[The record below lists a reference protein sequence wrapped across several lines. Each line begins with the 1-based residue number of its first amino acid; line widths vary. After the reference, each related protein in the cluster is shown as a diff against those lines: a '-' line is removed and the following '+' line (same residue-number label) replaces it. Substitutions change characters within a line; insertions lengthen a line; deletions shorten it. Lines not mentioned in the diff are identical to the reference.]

1 MKQKLKKLFI
11 IDGYAILY
19 RAHYALI
26 RNPLITSYGFH
37 TSALFG
43 FTNQLIKIIKDE
55 NPDYLVCAF
64 DSKEKTFRH
73 KIYSDYKANRPEM
86 PEELQKQ
93 IPHLWEL
100 LDGMNIPVLRKPGYE
115 ADDIIGTVTE
125 SVLDKKIQSY
135 IVSGDKDFMQL
146 INDKIFLYTPGKRN
160 SAPDIYDKDGV
171 IKKWGLPPEKIIDLL
186 ALMGDSSDNV
196 PGVAGV
202 GVKTAVKLL
211 KEYDNIESV
220 LDNAS
225 KISNK
230 RVHNGLINGRDKA
243 FLSKELVTII
253 KDVNVDTNVENF
265 LLRSFDQEALGKKF
279 EELEFYALLKYLA
292 IDEPEKI
299 TKKEE
304 KNYQTILDLKALKEM
319 VDELKNAKYVSID
332 LETTSVNPML
342 AEIVGISVSYN
353 KNSAFYIPILYPEK
367 KKNNFGDNDLKVAL
381 SVMKEFL
388 ENNDIRKVGQN
399 IKYDA
404 LILYRHGVKVSNI
417 FLDTMIAAHILNPAA
432 RSYKLDALSIEFLN
446 YNMVPIED
454 LIGKGKDQI
463 TMDLVPLDKISYYA
477 AEDADIVFQLA
488 EIFAPKLEE
497 NGQLNFFADIE
508 MPLIDVL
515 MKMENEGV
523 YVDEDL
529 LNEMSLNIGERLDL
543 LVKEIYNI
551 AEEEFNIN
559 STQQLAKIL
568 FDDLK
573 LTQIKKRSTAENVLK
588 ELVNEH
594 ELPELI
600 LSYRKL
606 NKLKNTYIDALP
618 ASINKKTKRIHSTF
632 NQTIA
637 ATGRLSSTGPNF
649 QNIPIRTVDGR
660 EIRKSFIAQ
669 QKNWGIFS
677 ADYSQ
682 IELRI
687 MAHLSEDKELCKA
700 FKDNLDIH
708 DRTASLIYNVP
719 LDDVQP
725 EMRRT
730 AKVINFGIMYGAG
743 PFRISQELGIS
754 RKAAQEIIKQY
765 FIQYSG
771 IQNYIDDTLSK
782 ARSDNYVETILG
794 RRRYVWDV
802 NSDNALKK
810 QAAERVAIN
819 MPIQGSAAE
828 LIKIA
833 MIDIQKNIENDKLN
847 SKMILQIHD
856 ELLFEY
862 PLDEEEHLISMV
874 KKSMENA
881 MSLKVPIIVD
891 YGFGKDWFEAH

>member
-220 LDNAS
+220 LDNAPN
-225 KISNK
+225 ILNK
-230 RVHNGLINGRDKA
+230 RVHNGLMNGKDKA

-253 KDVNVDTNVENF
+253 KDVDVDTNVENF
-265 LLRSFDQEALGKKF
+265 LLKSFDQEALGKKF

-292 IDEPEKI
+292 IDAPETI

-304 KNYQTILDLKALKEM
+304 KNYQTILDLKALKKM

-367 KKNNFGDNDLKVAL
+367 KKNNFGGNDLEVVL
-381 SVMKEFL
+381 SIMKEFL
-388 ENNDIRKVGQN
+388 ENKDIRKIGQN

-432 RSYKLDALSIEFLN
+432 TSYKLDALSIEFLN

-497 NGQLNFFADIE
+497 NDQLNFFADIE

-515 MKMENEGV
+515 MKMESEGV

-618 ASINKKTKRIHSTF
+618 SSINKNTKRIHSTF

-649 QNIPIRTVDGR
+649 QNIPIRTVEGR

-669 QKNWGIFS
+669 QKNWGIMS

-687 MAHLSEDKELCKA
+687 MAHLSEDQELCKA

-719 LDDVQP
+719 LDDVQS

-771 IQNYIDDTLSK
+771 IQNYIDNTLSK
-782 ARSDNYVETILG
+782 ARSNNYVETILG

-802 NSDNALKK
+802 NSENALKK

-862 PLDEEEHLISMV
+862 PFEEEKHLISMV

-881 MSLKVPIIVD
+881 MNLKVPIIVD

>member
-202 GVKTAVKLL
+202 GIKTAVKLL

-230 RVHNGLINGRDKA
+230 RVHSGLMNGRDKA

-253 KDVNVDTNVENF
+253 KDVDVDTNVENF
-265 LLRSFDQEALGKKF
+265 LLKSFDQEALGKKF

-292 IDEPEKI
+292 IDAPETF

-367 KKNNFGDNDLKVAL
+367 KKNNFGVNDLEVVL
-381 SVMKEFL
+381 SIMKEFL
-388 ENNDIRKVGQN
+388 ENKDIRKIGQN

-432 RSYKLDALSIEFLN
+432 KSYKLDALSIEFLN

-618 ASINKKTKRIHSTF
+618 ESINKNTKRIHSTF

-687 MAHLSEDKELCKA
+687 MAHLSEDKELCNA

-802 NSDNALKK
+802 NSENALKK

-862 PLDEEEHLISMV
+862 PLDEEEHLILMV

>member
-230 RVHNGLINGRDKA
+230 RVHNGLMNGRDKA

-253 KDVNVDTNVENF
+253 KDVDVDTNVENF
-265 LLRSFDQEALGKKF
+265 LLKSFDQEALGKKF

-292 IDEPEKI
+292 IDAPETF

-367 KKNNFGDNDLKVAL
+367 KKNNFGVNDLEVVL
-381 SVMKEFL
+381 SIMKEFL
-388 ENNDIRKVGQN
+388 ENKDIRKIGQN

-432 RSYKLDALSIEFLN
+432 KSYKLDALSIEFLN

-802 NSDNALKK
+802 NSENALKK

-862 PLDEEEHLISMV
+862 PLDEEEHLILMV

>member
-202 GVKTAVKLL
+202 GIKTAVKLL

-230 RVHNGLINGRDKA
+230 RVHNGLMNGRDKA

-253 KDVNVDTNVENF
+253 KDVDVDTNVENF
-265 LLRSFDQEALGKKF
+265 LLKSFDQEALGKKF

-292 IDEPEKI
+292 IDAPEKI

-319 VDELKNAKYVSID
+319 VVELKNAKYVSID

-367 KKNNFGDNDLKVAL
+367 KKNNFGVNDLEVVL
-381 SVMKEFL
+381 SIMKEFL
-388 ENNDIRKVGQN
+388 ENKDIRKIGQN

-432 RSYKLDALSIEFLN
+432 KSYKLDALSIEFLN

-802 NSDNALKK
+802 NSENALKK

-833 MIDIQKNIENDKLN
+833 MIDIQKNIENNKLK

-862 PLDEEEHLISMV
+862 PLDEEEHLILMV

>member
-230 RVHNGLINGRDKA
+230 RVHNGLMNGRDKA

-253 KDVNVDTNVENF
+253 KDVDVDTNVENF
-265 LLRSFDQEALGKKF
+265 LLKSFDQEALGKKF

-292 IDEPEKI
+292 IDAPETI

-353 KNSAFYIPILYPEK
+353 KDSAFYIPILYPEK
-367 KKNNFGDNDLKVAL
+367 KKNNFGSNDLEVAL
-381 SVMKEFL
+381 SIMKEFL
-388 ENNDIRKVGQN
+388 ENKDIRKIGQN

-432 RSYKLDALSIEFLN
+432 KSYKLDALSIEFLN

-488 EIFAPKLEE
+488 EIFTPKLEE

-687 MAHLSEDKELCKA
+687 MAHLSEDKELCNA

-802 NSDNALKK
+802 NSENALKK

-862 PLDEEEHLISMV
+862 PLDEKEHLISMV

>member
-230 RVHNGLINGRDKA
+230 RVHNGLMNGRDKA

-253 KDVNVDTNVENF
+253 KDVDVDTNVENF
-265 LLRSFDQEALGKKF
+265 LLKSFDQEALGKKF

-292 IDEPEKI
+292 IDAPETF

-332 LETTSVNPML
+332 LETTSLNPML

-367 KKNNFGDNDLKVAL
+367 KKNNFGGNDLEVAL
-381 SVMKEFL
+381 SIMKEFL
-388 ENNDIRKVGQN
+388 ENKDIRKIGQN

-432 RSYKLDALSIEFLN
+432 KSYKLDALSIEFLN

-618 ASINKKTKRIHSTF
+618 ASINKNTKRIHSTF

-802 NSDNALKK
+802 NSENALKK

-862 PLDEEEHLISMV
+862 PLDEEEHLILMV

>member
-253 KDVNVDTNVENF
+253 KDVDVDTNVENF
-265 LLRSFDQEALGKKF
+265 LLKSFDQEALGKKF

-292 IDEPEKI
+292 IDAPEKI

-367 KKNNFGDNDLKVAL
+367 KKNNFGDNDLEVAL
-381 SVMKEFL
+381 SIMKEFL
-388 ENNDIRKVGQN
+388 ENKDIRKIGQN

-802 NSDNALKK
+802 NSENALKK

>member
-253 KDVNVDTNVENF
+253 KDVDVDTNVENF
-265 LLRSFDQEALGKKF
+265 LLKSFDQEALGKKF

-319 VDELKNAKYVSID
+319 VVELKNAKYVSID

-342 AEIVGISVSYN
+342 AEIVDISVSYN

-367 KKNNFGDNDLKVAL
+367 KKNNFGVNDLEVAL
-381 SVMKEFL
+381 SIMKEFF
-388 ENNDIRKVGQN
+388 EDKEIRKIGQN

-404 LILYRHGVKVSNI
+404 LILFRHGVKVSNI

-432 RSYKLDALSIEFLN
+432 KSYKLDALSIEFLN

-618 ASINKKTKRIHSTF
+618 ASINKNTKRIHSTF

-802 NSDNALKK
+802 NSENALKK

>member
-202 GVKTAVKLL
+202 GIKTAVKLL

-230 RVHNGLINGRDKA
+230 RVHNGLMNGRDKA

-253 KDVNVDTNVENF
+253 KDVDVDTNVENF
-265 LLRSFDQEALGKKF
+265 LLKSFDQEALGKKF

-292 IDEPEKI
+292 IDAPETF

-367 KKNNFGDNDLKVAL
+367 KKNNFGVNDLEVVL
-381 SVMKEFL
+381 SIMKEFL
-388 ENNDIRKVGQN
+388 ENKDIRKIGQN

-432 RSYKLDALSIEFLN
+432 KSYKLDALSIEFLN

-618 ASINKKTKRIHSTF
+618 ESINKNTKRIHSTF

-687 MAHLSEDKELCKA
+687 MAHLSEDKELCNA

-802 NSDNALKK
+802 NSENALKK

-833 MIDIQKNIENDKLN
+833 MIDIQKNIENDKLK

-862 PLDEEEHLISMV
+862 PLDEEEHLILMV

>member
-26 RNPLITSYGFH
+26 HNPLITSYGFH

-211 KEYDNIESV
+211 KEFDNIESV

-230 RVHNGLINGRDKA
+230 RVHNGLMNGRDKA

-253 KDVNVDTNVENF
+253 KDVDVDTNVENF
-265 LLRSFDQEALGKKF
+265 LLKSFDQEALGKKF

-292 IDEPEKI
+292 IDSPETI

-353 KNSAFYIPILYPEK
+353 KNSAFYIPIIYPEK
-367 KKNNFGDNDLKVAL
+367 KKNNFGVNDLEVVL
-381 SVMKEFL
+381 SIMKEFL
-388 ENNDIRKVGQN
+388 ENKDIRKIGQN

-432 RSYKLDALSIEFLN
+432 KSYKLDALSIEFLN

-529 LNEMSLNIGERLDL
+529 LNEMSLNIGDRLDL

-551 AEEEFNIN
+551 AEKEFNIN

-802 NSDNALKK
+802 NSENALKK

-833 MIDIQKNIENDKLN
+833 MIDIQKNIENDKLK

>member
-253 KDVNVDTNVENF
+253 KDVDVDTNVENF
-265 LLRSFDQEALGKKF
+265 LLKSFDQEALGKKF

-292 IDEPEKI
+292 IDAPETF

-367 KKNNFGDNDLKVAL
+367 KKNNFGSNDLEVAL
-381 SVMKEFL
+381 RKMKEFL
-388 ENNDIRKVGQN
+388 ENKDIRKIGQN

-833 MIDIQKNIENDKLN
+833 MIDIQKNIENDKLK

-881 MSLKVPIIVD
+881 MSLNVPIIVD

>member
-125 SVLDKKIQSY
+125 SVLDKKIESF

-146 INDKIFLYTPGKRN
+146 INDKVFLYTPGKRN

-220 LDNAS
+220 LDNAP

-230 RVHNGLINGRDKA
+230 RVYNGLINGRDKA

-253 KDVNVDTNVENF
+253 KDVDVDTNVENF
-265 LLRSFDQEALGKKF
+265 LLKSFDQEALGKKF

-292 IDEPEKI
+292 IDAPEKI

-353 KNSAFYIPILYPEK
+353 KDSAFYIPIFYPEK
-367 KKNNFGDNDLKVAL
+367 KKNNFGDNDLEVAL

-404 LILYRHGVKVSNI
+404 LILFRHGVKVSNI

-432 RSYKLDALSIEFLN
+432 KSYKLDALSIEFLN

-568 FDDLK
+568 FEDLK

-700 FKDNLDIH
+700 FKNNLDIH

-802 NSDNALKK
+802 NSENALKK

-862 PLDEEEHLISMV
+862 PLDEEEHLILMV

>member
-146 INDKIFLYTPGKRN
+146 INDKVFLYTPGKRN

-202 GVKTAVKLL
+202 GIKTAVKLL

-230 RVHNGLINGRDKA
+230 RVHNGLMNGRDKA

-253 KDVNVDTNVENF
+253 KDVDVDTNVENF
-265 LLRSFDQEALGKKF
+265 LLKSFDQEALGKKF

-292 IDEPEKI
+292 IDAPEKI

-319 VDELKNAKYVSID
+319 VVELKNAKYVSID

-367 KKNNFGDNDLKVAL
+367 KKNNFGDNDLEVAL
-381 SVMKEFL
+381 SIMKVFL
-388 ENNDIRKVGQN
+388 EDKEIKKVGQN

-404 LILYRHGVKVSNI
+404 LILFRHGVKVSNI

-594 ELPELI
+594 ELPERI

-618 ASINKKTKRIHSTF
+618 ASINKNTKRIHSTF

-649 QNIPIRTVDGR
+649 QNIPIRTVEGR

-802 NSDNALKK
+802 NSENALKK

>member
-1 MKQKLKKLFI
+1 
-11 IDGYAILY
+11 
-19 RAHYALI
+19 
-26 RNPLITSYGFH
+26 
-37 TSALFG
+37 
-43 FTNQLIKIIKDE
+43 
-55 NPDYLVCAF
+55 
-64 DSKEKTFRH
+64 
-73 KIYSDYKANRPEM
+73 
-86 PEELQKQ
+86 
-93 IPHLWEL
+93 
-100 LDGMNIPVLRKPGYE
+100 
-115 ADDIIGTVTE
+115 
-125 SVLDKKIQSY
+125 
-135 IVSGDKDFMQL
+135 
-146 INDKIFLYTPGKRN
+146 
-160 SAPDIYDKDGV
+160 
-171 IKKWGLPPEKIIDLL
+171 
-186 ALMGDSSDNV
+186 
-196 PGVAGV
+196 
-202 GVKTAVKLL
+202 
-211 KEYDNIESV
+211 
-220 LDNAS
+220 
-225 KISNK
+225 
-230 RVHNGLINGRDKA
+230 
-243 FLSKELVTII
+243 
-253 KDVNVDTNVENF
+253 
-265 LLRSFDQEALGKKF
+265 
-279 EELEFYALLKYLA
+279 
-292 IDEPEKI
+292 
-299 TKKEE
+299 
-304 KNYQTILDLKALKEM
+304 
-319 VDELKNAKYVSID
+319 
-332 LETTSVNPML
+332 
-342 AEIVGISVSYN
+342 
-353 KNSAFYIPILYPEK
+353 
-367 KKNNFGDNDLKVAL
+367 
-381 SVMKEFL
+381 
-388 ENNDIRKVGQN
+388 
-399 IKYDA
+399 
-404 LILYRHGVKVSNI
+404 
-417 FLDTMIAAHILNPAA
+417 
-432 RSYKLDALSIEFLN
+432 
-446 YNMVPIED
+446 MVPIED

-463 TMDLVPLDKISYYA
+463 TMDLVPLDKMSYYA

-529 LNEMSLNIGERLDL
+529 LNEMSLNIGGRLDL

-687 MAHLSEDKELCKA
+687 MAHLSEDRELCKA

-743 PFRISQELGIS
+743 PFRISPVSYTHLTLPT
-754 RKAAQEIIKQY
+754 KA
-765 FIQYSG
+765 
-771 IQNYIDDTLSK
+771 
-782 ARSDNYVETILG
+782 
-794 RRRYVWDV
+794 
-802 NSDNALKK
+802 
-810 QAAERVAIN
+810 
-819 MPIQGSAAE
+819 
-828 LIKIA
+828 
-833 MIDIQKNIENDKLN
+833 
-847 SKMILQIHD
+847 
-856 ELLFEY
+856 
-862 PLDEEEHLISMV
+862 
-874 KKSMENA
+874 
-881 MSLKVPIIVD
+881 
-891 YGFGKDWFEAH
+891 

>member
-253 KDVNVDTNVENF
+253 KDVDIDTNVENF
-265 LLRSFDQEALGKKF
+265 LLKSFDQEALGKKF

-367 KKNNFGDNDLKVAL
+367 KKNNFGSNDLEVAL
-381 SVMKEFL
+381 SIMKEFL
-388 ENNDIRKVGQN
+388 ENKDIRKIGQN

-618 ASINKKTKRIHSTF
+618 ASINKNTKRIHSTF

-719 LDDVQP
+719 LDDVQS

-802 NSDNALKK
+802 NSENALKK

>member
-220 LDNAS
+220 LDNAP

-253 KDVNVDTNVENF
+253 KDVDVDTNVENF
-265 LLRSFDQEALGKKF
+265 LLKSFDQEALGKKF

-292 IDEPEKI
+292 IDAPEKI

-367 KKNNFGDNDLKVAL
+367 KKNNFGDNDLEVAL

-388 ENNDIRKVGQN
+388 ENKDIRKVGQN

-404 LILYRHGVKVSNI
+404 LILFRHGVKVSNI

-446 YNMVPIED
+446 YNMVPIEE

-618 ASINKKTKRIHSTF
+618 ASINKNTKRIHSTF

-649 QNIPIRTVDGR
+649 QNIPIRTVEGR

-802 NSDNALKK
+802 NSENALKK

>member
-230 RVHNGLINGRDKA
+230 RVHNGLMNGRDKA

-253 KDVNVDTNVENF
+253 KDVDVDTNVENF
-265 LLRSFDQEALGKKF
+265 LLKSFDQEALGKKF

-292 IDEPEKI
+292 IDAPETF

-367 KKNNFGDNDLKVAL
+367 KKNNFGDNDLEVAL

-432 RSYKLDALSIEFLN
+432 KSYKLDALSIEFLN

-618 ASINKKTKRIHSTF
+618 ASINKNTKRIHSTF

-687 MAHLSEDKELCKA
+687 MAHLSEDKELCNA

-802 NSDNALKK
+802 NSENALKK

-833 MIDIQKNIENDKLN
+833 MIDIQKNIENDKLK

-862 PLDEEEHLISMV
+862 PLDEEEHLILMV

>member
-253 KDVNVDTNVENF
+253 KDVDVDTNVENF
-265 LLRSFDQEALGKKF
+265 LLKSFDQEALGKKF

-292 IDEPEKI
+292 IDAPETF

-304 KNYQTILDLKALKEM
+304 KNYHTILDLKALKEM

-367 KKNNFGDNDLKVAL
+367 KKNNFGSNDLEVAL
-381 SVMKEFL
+381 SIMKEFL
-388 ENNDIRKVGQN
+388 ENKDIRKIGQN

-432 RSYKLDALSIEFLN
+432 KSYKLDALSIEFLN

-618 ASINKKTKRIHSTF
+618 ESINKNTKRIHSTF

-802 NSDNALKK
+802 NSENALKK

>member
-230 RVHNGLINGRDKA
+230 RVHNGLMNGRDKA

-253 KDVNVDTNVENF
+253 KDVDVDTNVENF
-265 LLRSFDQEALGKKF
+265 LLKSFDQEALGKKF

-292 IDEPEKI
+292 IDAPETF

-367 KKNNFGDNDLKVAL
+367 KKNNFGGNDLEVAL
-381 SVMKEFL
+381 SIMKEFL
-388 ENNDIRKVGQN
+388 ENKDIRKIGQN

-432 RSYKLDALSIEFLN
+432 KSYKLDALSIEFLN

-618 ASINKKTKRIHSTF
+618 ASINKNTKRIHSTF

-802 NSDNALKK
+802 NSENALKK

-862 PLDEEEHLISMV
+862 PLDEKEHLISMV

>member
-160 SAPDIYDKDGV
+160 SAPNIYDKDGV

-230 RVHNGLINGRDKA
+230 RVHNGLMNGRDKA

-253 KDVNVDTNVENF
+253 KDVDVDTNVENF
-265 LLRSFDQEALGKKF
+265 LLKSFDQEALGKKF

-292 IDEPEKI
+292 IDAPETF

-367 KKNNFGDNDLKVAL
+367 KKNNFGDNDLEVTL

-432 RSYKLDALSIEFLN
+432 KSYKLDALSIEFLN

-523 YVDEDL
+523 YVDEVL

-543 LVKEIYNI
+543 LVEEIYNI

-765 FIQYSG
+765 FVQYSG

-802 NSDNALKK
+802 NSENALKK

-833 MIDIQKNIENDKLN
+833 MIDIQKNIENDKLK

-862 PLDEEEHLISMV
+862 PLDEEEHLILMV

>member
-230 RVHNGLINGRDKA
+230 RVHNGLMNGRDKA

-253 KDVNVDTNVENF
+253 KDVDVDTNVENF
-265 LLRSFDQEALGKKF
+265 LLKSFDQEALGKKF

-292 IDEPEKI
+292 IDAPEKI

-367 KKNNFGDNDLKVAL
+367 KKNNFGVNDLEVVL
-381 SVMKEFL
+381 SIMKEFL
-388 ENNDIRKVGQN
+388 ENKDIRKIGQN

-432 RSYKLDALSIEFLN
+432 KSYKLDALSIEFLN

-687 MAHLSEDKELCKA
+687 MAHLSEDKELCNA

-802 NSDNALKK
+802 NSENALKK

>member
-1 MKQKLKKLFI
+1 
-11 IDGYAILY
+11 
-19 RAHYALI
+19 
-26 RNPLITSYGFH
+26 
-37 TSALFG
+37 
-43 FTNQLIKIIKDE
+43 
-55 NPDYLVCAF
+55 
-64 DSKEKTFRH
+64 
-73 KIYSDYKANRPEM
+73 
-86 PEELQKQ
+86 
-93 IPHLWEL
+93 
-100 LDGMNIPVLRKPGYE
+100 
-115 ADDIIGTVTE
+115 
-125 SVLDKKIQSY
+125 
-135 IVSGDKDFMQL
+135 
-146 INDKIFLYTPGKRN
+146 
-160 SAPDIYDKDGV
+160 
-171 IKKWGLPPEKIIDLL
+171 
-186 ALMGDSSDNV
+186 
-196 PGVAGV
+196 
-202 GVKTAVKLL
+202 
-211 KEYDNIESV
+211 
-220 LDNAS
+220 
-225 KISNK
+225 
-230 RVHNGLINGRDKA
+230 
-243 FLSKELVTII
+243 
-253 KDVNVDTNVENF
+253 
-265 LLRSFDQEALGKKF
+265 
-279 EELEFYALLKYLA
+279 
-292 IDEPEKI
+292 
-299 TKKEE
+299 
-304 KNYQTILDLKALKEM
+304 M

-367 KKNNFGDNDLKVAL
+367 KKNNFGVNDLEVAL
-381 SVMKEFL
+381 SIMKEFL
-388 ENNDIRKVGQN
+388 ENKDIRKVGQN

-618 ASINKKTKRIHSTF
+618 ASINKNTKRIHSTF

-802 NSDNALKK
+802 NSENALKK

>member
-253 KDVNVDTNVENF
+253 KDVDVDTNVENF
-265 LLRSFDQEALGKKF
+265 LLKSFDQEALGKKF

-319 VDELKNAKYVSID
+319 VVELKNAKYVSID

-367 KKNNFGDNDLKVAL
+367 KKNNFGVNDLEVVL
-381 SVMKEFL
+381 SIMKEFL
-388 ENNDIRKVGQN
+388 ENKDIRKIGQN

-432 RSYKLDALSIEFLN
+432 KSYKLDALSIEFLN

-618 ASINKKTKRIHSTF
+618 ASINKNTKRIHSTF

-687 MAHLSEDKELCKA
+687 MAHLSEDKELCNA

-802 NSDNALKK
+802 NSENALKK

-833 MIDIQKNIENDKLN
+833 MIDIQKNIENDKLK

-862 PLDEEEHLISMV
+862 PLDEEEHLILMV

>member
-230 RVHNGLINGRDKA
+230 RVHNGLMNGRDKA

-253 KDVNVDTNVENF
+253 KDVDVDTNVENF
-265 LLRSFDQEALGKKF
+265 LLKSFDQEALGKKF

-292 IDEPEKI
+292 IDAPETI

-367 KKNNFGDNDLKVAL
+367 KKNNFGGNDLEVVL
-381 SVMKEFL
+381 SIMKEFL
-388 ENNDIRKVGQN
+388 ENKDIRKIGQN

-432 RSYKLDALSIEFLN
+432 KSYKLDALSIEFLN

-802 NSDNALKK
+802 NSENALKK

>member
-1 MKQKLKKLFI
+1 MRQKLKKLFI

-220 LDNAS
+220 LDNAP

-230 RVHNGLINGRDKA
+230 RVHNGLMNGRDKA

-253 KDVNVDTNVENF
+253 KDVDIDTNVENF
-265 LLRSFDQEALGKKF
+265 LLKSFDQEVLGKKF

-367 KKNNFGDNDLKVAL
+367 KKNNFGSNDLEVAL
-381 SVMKEFL
+381 SIMKEFL
-388 ENNDIRKVGQN
+388 ENKDIRKIGQN

-432 RSYKLDALSIEFLN
+432 KSYKLDALSIEFLN

-488 EIFAPKLEE
+488 EIFTPKLEE

-618 ASINKKTKRIHSTF
+618 ASINKNTKRIHSTF

-802 NSDNALKK
+802 NSENALKK

-862 PLDEEEHLISMV
+862 PFDEEEHLISMV

>member
-230 RVHNGLINGRDKA
+230 RVHNGLMNGRDKA

-253 KDVNVDTNVENF
+253 KDVDVDTNVENF
-265 LLRSFDQEALGKKF
+265 LLKSFDQEALGKKF

-292 IDEPEKI
+292 IDAPETI

-367 KKNNFGDNDLKVAL
+367 KKNNFGDNDLEVAL
-381 SVMKEFL
+381 SIMKEFL
-388 ENNDIRKVGQN
+388 ENKDIRKIGQN

-432 RSYKLDALSIEFLN
+432 KSYKLDALSIEFLN

-618 ASINKKTKRIHSTF
+618 ASINKNTKRIHSTF

-802 NSDNALKK
+802 NSENALKK

-833 MIDIQKNIENDKLN
+833 MIDIQKNIENDKLK

>member
-202 GVKTAVKLL
+202 GIKTAVKLL

-230 RVHNGLINGRDKA
+230 RVHNGLMNGRDKA

-253 KDVNVDTNVENF
+253 KDVDVDTNVENF
-265 LLRSFDQEALGKKF
+265 LLKSFDQEALGKKF

-292 IDEPEKI
+292 IDAPEKI

-367 KKNNFGDNDLKVAL
+367 KKNNFGVNDLEVAL
-381 SVMKEFL
+381 SIMKEFL
-388 ENNDIRKVGQN
+388 ENKDIRKIGQN

-404 LILYRHGVKVSNI
+404 LILYRHGLKVSNI

-432 RSYKLDALSIEFLN
+432 KSYKLDALSIEFLN

-618 ASINKKTKRIHSTF
+618 ASINKNTKRIHSTF

-802 NSDNALKK
+802 NSENALKK

-862 PLDEEEHLISMV
+862 PLDEEEHLILMV

>member
-230 RVHNGLINGRDKA
+230 RVHNGLMNGRDKA

-253 KDVNVDTNVENF
+253 KDVDVDTNVENF
-265 LLRSFDQEALGKKF
+265 LLKSFNQEVLGKKF

-292 IDEPEKI
+292 IDAPETF

-367 KKNNFGDNDLKVAL
+367 KKNNFGGNDLEVVL
-381 SVMKEFL
+381 SIMKEFL
-388 ENNDIRKVGQN
+388 ENKDIRKIGQN

-432 RSYKLDALSIEFLN
+432 KSYKLDALSIEFLN

-523 YVDEDL
+523 YVEEDL
-529 LNEMSLNIGERLDL
+529 LNEMSLNIGDRLDL

-618 ASINKKTKRIHSTF
+618 ASINKNTKRIHSTF

-802 NSDNALKK
+802 NSENALKK

-833 MIDIQKNIENDKLN
+833 MIDIQKNIENDKLK

-862 PLDEEEHLISMV
+862 PLDEEEHLILMV

>member
-100 LDGMNIPVLRKPGYE
+100 LNGMNIPVLRKPGYE

-202 GVKTAVKLL
+202 GIKTAVKLL

-230 RVHNGLINGRDKA
+230 RVHNGLMNGRDKA

-253 KDVNVDTNVENF
+253 KDVDVDTNVENF
-265 LLRSFDQEALGKKF
+265 LLKSFDQEALGKKF

-292 IDEPEKI
+292 IDAPETIK
-299 TKKEE
+299 KKEE
-304 KNYQTILDLKALKEM
+304 KNYQTLLDLKALKEM

-332 LETTSVNPML
+332 LETNSVNPML

-367 KKNNFGDNDLKVAL
+367 KKNNFGVNDLEVVL
-381 SVMKEFL
+381 SIMKEFL
-388 ENNDIRKVGQN
+388 ENKDIRKIGQN

-432 RSYKLDALSIEFLN
+432 KSYKLDALSIEFLN
-446 YNMVPIED
+446 YNMVPIEN

-497 NGQLNFFADIE
+497 NGQLNFFSDIE

-708 DRTASLIYNVP
+708 DRTASLIYNVS

-782 ARSDNYVETILG
+782 ARSYNYVETILG

-833 MIDIQKNIENDKLN
+833 MIEIQKNIENDKLN

-862 PLDEEEHLISMV
+862 PLEEEEHLISMV

>member
-1 MKQKLKKLFI
+1 MK
-11 IDGYAILY
+11 
-19 RAHYALI
+19 
-26 RNPLITSYGFH
+26 
-37 TSALFG
+37 
-43 FTNQLIKIIKDE
+43 
-55 NPDYLVCAF
+55 
-64 DSKEKTFRH
+64 
-73 KIYSDYKANRPEM
+73 
-86 PEELQKQ
+86 
-93 IPHLWEL
+93 
-100 LDGMNIPVLRKPGYE
+100 
-115 ADDIIGTVTE
+115 
-125 SVLDKKIQSY
+125 
-135 IVSGDKDFMQL
+135 
-146 INDKIFLYTPGKRN
+146 
-160 SAPDIYDKDGV
+160 
-171 IKKWGLPPEKIIDLL
+171 
-186 ALMGDSSDNV
+186 
-196 PGVAGV
+196 
-202 GVKTAVKLL
+202 
-211 KEYDNIESV
+211 
-220 LDNAS
+220 
-225 KISNK
+225 
-230 RVHNGLINGRDKA
+230 
-243 FLSKELVTII
+243 
-253 KDVNVDTNVENF
+253 
-265 LLRSFDQEALGKKF
+265 SFDQEALGKKF

-292 IDEPEKI
+292 IDAPETF

-367 KKNNFGDNDLKVAL
+367 KKNNFGVNDLEVVL
-381 SVMKEFL
+381 SIMKEFL
-388 ENNDIRKVGQN
+388 ENKDIRKIGQN

-432 RSYKLDALSIEFLN
+432 KSYKLDALSIEFLN

-802 NSDNALKK
+802 NSENALKK

-881 MSLKVPIIVD
+881 MSLNVPIIVD